1 MKNKRTKLNSLIM
14 ALIMIMNILIPSVA
28 SAYEIKQTTKQT
40 VSIGIYSDK
49 NAIYTNLQV
58 PLEKGDT
65 AYNVLERVLG
75 DKLDAEDGKYGKF
88 IKGIDGVYGTDTS
101 YWTYFINRESAPVGA
116 DQYVLKPGD
125 EMIWHYTL
133 DYGEDVK
140 NTFEKFDKYIK
151 ENSNTSVS
159 KQPLINANDIT
170 IKMFDTFNPLNG
182 VTAVDKDG
190 NDLTNNI
197 KVVSNNVNISKAGNY
212 TVEYEVTDSNGLKAT
227 KTITVTVTKVF
238 NNIDLSSEIVN
249 TSNFILND
257 LKNPS
262 YGDEWK
268 VLALAR
274 GEVNVPNNFYET
286 YYKNLVSTL
295 KEKNGVLHR
304 SKYSEYSRVIITLS
318 ALGYDPTNVGGYN
331 LVQKIY
337 NFDNVSKQGLN
348 GVIYALIALD
358 TKDFKIEGNEN
369 SRKMLIENILNS
381 QLEDGGFTLFGN
393 TGEEDI
399 TAMAIQALAKY
410 KDREDVKKCLDKA
423 VEFLFN
429 SYLSTKGFKTNDK
442 ESVESNAQLL
452 IALNA
457 LGISINDSRFIKN
470 GKTVL
475 DKIMEFKLE
484 SGGFKHL
491 LSQTKEDFV
500 ATEQAL
506 LSLVSQYRIVNN
518 KTNLYDTTDVKN
530 NQAPQLN
537 NQIQNDN
544 NTHDGNTQVPGG
556 SDSNNENI
564 QNNNPQT
571 SDSEIMLFII
581 ISIVALCL
589 VVVINKRKVN

>member
-491 LSQTKEDFV
+491 LSQTKEDLV